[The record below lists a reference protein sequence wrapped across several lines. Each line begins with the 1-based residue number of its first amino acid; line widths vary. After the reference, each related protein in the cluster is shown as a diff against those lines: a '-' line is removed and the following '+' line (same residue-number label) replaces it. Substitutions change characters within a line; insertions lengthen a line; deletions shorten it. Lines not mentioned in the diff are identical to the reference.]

1 MTYFKIYKIRNNLV
15 GLIIKVNMKILKKIA
30 ILLTI
35 VLIGIQFIPTT
46 YNTSSEVL
54 ETDFTKIYNTPQN
67 IQDLLKTSCY
77 DCHSNNTNYPWYSK
91 IQPGAW
97 IMAKHINEGKE
108 ELNFSTFGNYSGR
121 RKKSKL
127 KSTISQIKDGEMPI
141 ASYTLVHRDAKLSE
155 EDKIILNKWLT
166 NLRDSLK

>member
-1 MTYFKIYKIRNNLV
+1 
-15 GLIIKVNMKILKKIA
+15 MKILKKIA
-30 ILLTI
+30 ILLFI

-46 YNTSSEVL
+46 YNISDEVL
-54 ETDFTKIYNTPQN
+54 ETDFTKIYNAPQN
-67 IQDLLKTSCY
+67 IQTLLKASCY

-97 IMAKHINEGKE
+97 FMENHINEGKE
-108 ELNFSTFGNYSGR
+108 ELNFNTFGEYSGR

-127 KSTISQIKDGEMPI
+127 KSIISQIRDDEMPI

-155 EDKIILNKWLT
+155 EDKTMITKWLNNIRD
-166 NLRDSLK
+166 NLK